1 MIHMKVKPFLHVNH
15 NVWFLFIV
23 VFLNESRETA
33 WEMYLPLL
41 CHWGW
46 KRRHE
51 WTQDLYFCAN
61 NSKKWGPEL
70 VKRGPERTQDLYSGL
85 YSEKGRS
92 WVSEKRSRADS
103 GPLFWTLQWKR
114 EVLSLWKELLRVS
127 HFLKLLLQKPP
138 LFLHHGE
145 QCDHTDHPT
154 VRHDTWNGQ
163 IKGYRVL
170 HVPFPLDNF
179 PHTSPHPAPSRAAQL
194 NTVIGDI
201 RRLFDKVSFSPT
213 DDDMM
218 TDQTLHCCSG
228 TTTALNSL
236 QPFTNYSIQVTF

>member
-1 MIHMKVKPFLHVNH
+1 MLSKRQKVRLKAY
-15 NVWFLFIV
+15 FLFFI
-23 VFLNESRETA
+23 FCFRFTSPRLRELM
-33 WEMYLPLL
+33 WMYLPLL

-70 VKRGPERTQDLYSGL
+70 VKRGPERTQDLYSGR
-85 YSEKGRS
+85 YNEKGRS

-127 HFLKLLLQKPP
+127 HFLKLPLQKPP

-145 QCDHTDHPT
+145 QCGAP
-154 VRHDTWNGQ
+154 
-163 IKGYRVL
+163 
-170 HVPFPLDNF
+170 HV
-179 PHTSPHPAPSRAAQL
+179 S
-194 NTVIGDI
+194 
-201 RRLFDKVSFSPT
+201 SFSPFPIVRQLRPAIATGQLSLHVRLDPT
-213 DDDMM
+213 DW
-218 TDQTLHCCSG
+218 LGSVGRHNCSYYCLDFALL
-228 TTTALNSL
+228 TT
-236 QPFTNYSIQVTF
+236 YG

>member
-1 MIHMKVKPFLHVNH
+1 MISQNFLV
-15 NVWFLFIV
+15 L
-23 VFLNESRETA
+23 T
-33 WEMYLPLL
+33 
-41 CHWGW
+41 
-46 KRRHE
+46 
-51 WTQDLYFCAN
+51 
-61 NSKKWGPEL
+61 
-70 VKRGPERTQDLYSGL
+70 LYS
-85 YSEKGRS
+85 
-92 WVSEKRSRADS
+92 W
-103 GPLFWTLQWKR
+103 
-114 EVLSLWKELLRVS
+114 
-127 HFLKLLLQKPP
+127 
-138 LFLHHGE
+138 
-145 QCDHTDHPT
+145 DHTDHPT

-236 QPFTNYSIQVTF
+236 QPFTNYSIQVTFWDVSTIRCLYIVHGRGGGGLCWICDFGAGTTCRRSEYVIDRLKSLIQAKELIQIGSLFYLHHFLN

>member
-1 MIHMKVKPFLHVNH
+1 
-15 NVWFLFIV
+15 
-23 VFLNESRETA
+23 
-33 WEMYLPLL
+33 MYLPLL

-70 VKRGPERTQDLYSGL
+70 VKRGPERTQDLYSGR
-85 YSEKGRS
+85 YNEKGRS

-127 HFLKLLLQKPP
+127 HFLKLLHQKPP

-145 QCDHTDHPT
+145 QCAELSTFDIYSYNFLKAINKNCKLCLNCENLLSICGQPAIDAFLNININISINISNINNINKILSLRPHQPEPLQSSLNNMIKSVNDKDRLWSDSGPT
-154 VRHDTWNGQ
+154 
-163 IKGYRVL
+163 
-170 HVPFPLDNF
+170 
-179 PHTSPHPAPSRAAQL
+179 
-194 NTVIGDI
+194 
-201 RRLFDKVSFSPT
+201 
-213 DDDMM
+213 
-218 TDQTLHCCSG
+218 C
-228 TTTALNSL
+228 
-236 QPFTNYSIQVTF
+236 

>member
-70 VKRGPERTQDLYSGL
+70 VKRGPERTQDLYSGR
-85 YSEKGRS
+85 YNEKGRS
-92 WVSEKRSRADS
+92 WVSEKRSWADS

-114 EVLSLWKELLRVS
+114 EVLSLWTEPGVS
-127 HFLKLLLQKPP
+127 KSRYFGISIPIKYSNFSRFYKKKWVHFIKNSDVISLVIDQSQPGVFYLQKMM
-138 LFLHHGE
+138 
-145 QCDHTDHPT
+145 
-154 VRHDTWNGQ
+154 
-163 IKGYRVL
+163 
-170 HVPFPLDNF
+170 NF
-179 PHTSPHPAPSRAAQL
+179 MKPGVFYL
-194 NTVIGDI
+194 
-201 RRLFDKVSFSPT
+201 
-213 DDDMM
+213 
-218 TDQTLHCCSG
+218 
-228 TTTALNSL
+228 
-236 QPFTNYSIQVTF
+236 

>member
-127 HFLKLLLQKPP
+127 HFLKLLHQKPP

-145 QCDHTDHPT
+145 QC
-154 VRHDTWNGQ
+154 
-163 IKGYRVL
+163 
-170 HVPFPLDNF
+170 
-179 PHTSPHPAPSRAAQL
+179 APPKVSLA
-194 NTVIGDI
+194 VK
-201 RRLFDKVSFSPT
+201 RLFFYHFPIVSWSTPF
-213 DDDMM
+213 
-218 TDQTLHCCSG
+218 LFE
-228 TTTALNSL
+228 SL
-236 QPFTNYSIQVTF
+236 FLYRRGLCWRKWRRG

>member
-70 VKRGPERTQDLYSGL
+70 VKRGPERTQDLYSGR
-85 YSEKGRS
+85 YNEKGRS

-127 HFLKLLLQKPP
+127 HFLKLLRQKPP

-145 QCDHTDHPT
+145 QC
-154 VRHDTWNGQ
+154 G
-163 IKGYRVL
+163 
-170 HVPFPLDNF
+170 
-179 PHTSPHPAPSRAAQL
+179 
-194 NTVIGDI
+194 IGAK
-201 RRLFDKVSFSPT
+201 FDKMTTKFFNLTLLLIWSSFCDILSINRSC
-213 DDDMM
+213 
-218 TDQTLHCCSG
+218 L
-228 TTTALNSL
+228 SL
-236 QPFTNYSIQVTF
+236 PPLINPVERT

>member
-127 HFLKLLLQKPP
+127 HFLKLLRQKPP

-145 QCDHTDHPT
+145 QC
-154 VRHDTWNGQ
+154 VGCSVVEGRGYCE
-163 IKGYRVL
+163 IKW
-170 HVPFPLDNF
+170 
-179 PHTSPHPAPSRAAQL
+179 SAP
-194 NTVIGDI
+194 
-201 RRLFDKVSFSPT
+201 
-213 DDDMM
+213 
-218 TDQTLHCCSG
+218 
-228 TTTALNSL
+228 
-236 QPFTNYSIQVTF
+236 

>member
-127 HFLKLLLQKPP
+127 HFLKLLHQKPP

-145 QCDHTDHPT
+145 QCVLLAIASRSGELVVLSDHYCDQ
-154 VRHDTWNGQ
+154 VSIS
-163 IKGYRVL
+163 IKLTTHKINYCWKLTIIELCFKWEDFLR
-170 HVPFPLDNF
+170 FPDLYSFF
-179 PHTSPHPAPSRAAQL
+179 PQNRTL
-194 NTVIGDI
+194 NCMIVT
-201 RRLFDKVSFSPT
+201 RKVDAKHHKQSNTICLS
-213 DDDMM
+213 
-218 TDQTLHCCSG
+218 
-228 TTTALNSL
+228 
-236 QPFTNYSIQVTF
+236 

>member
-70 VKRGPERTQDLYSGL
+70 VKRGPERTQDLYSGR
-85 YSEKGRS
+85 YNEKGRS

-127 HFLKLLLQKPP
+127 HFLKLLHQKPP

-145 QCDHTDHPT
+145 QCEQCRRMWDEYMG
-154 VRHDTWNGQ
+154 VSYERK
-163 IKGYRVL
+163 KGY
-170 HVPFPLDNF
+170 
-179 PHTSPHPAPSRAAQL
+179 
-194 NTVIGDI
+194 
-201 RRLFDKVSFSPT
+201 KK
-213 DDDMM
+213 
-218 TDQTLHCCSG
+218 
-228 TTTALNSL
+228 
-236 QPFTNYSIQVTF
+236 YK

>member
-127 HFLKLLLQKPP
+127 HFLKLLHQKPP

-145 QCDHTDHPT
+145 QFGHW
-154 VRHDTWNGQ
+154 TWWWP
-163 IKGYRVL
+163 I
-170 HVPFPLDNF
+170 
-179 PHTSPHPAPSRAAQL
+179 PSRKAQEL
-194 NTVIGDI
+194 G
-201 RRLFDKVSFSPT
+201 L
-213 DDDMM
+213 
-218 TDQTLHCCSG
+218 
-228 TTTALNSL
+228 SL
-236 QPFTNYSIQVTF
+236 SQAMLSL

>member
-70 VKRGPERTQDLYSGL
+70 VKRGPERTQDLYSGR
-85 YSEKGRS
+85 YNEKGRS

-127 HFLKLLLQKPP
+127 HFLKLPLQKPP

-145 QCDHTDHPT
+145 QC
-154 VRHDTWNGQ
+154 
-163 IKGYRVL
+163 
-170 HVPFPLDNF
+170 
-179 PHTSPHPAPSRAAQL
+179 APSALNRWLLLPGSSSAQCAVCKVYFSAQL
-194 NTVIGDI
+194 NKLRPILNLKKYYPIQHIFV
-201 RRLFDKVSFSPT
+201 PA
-213 DDDMM
+213 
-218 TDQTLHCCSG
+218 CSS
-228 TTTALNSL
+228 ARKIH
-236 QPFTNYSIQVTF
+236 FFKF

>member
-23 VFLNESRETA
+23 VFVNESRETA

-70 VKRGPERTQDLYSGL
+70 VKRGPERTQDLYSGR
-85 YSEKGRS
+85 YNEKGRS

-127 HFLKLLLQKPP
+127 HFLKLPLQKPP

-145 QCDHTDHPT
+145 QGAGLDTSAAVVMILKVLARSSLLAPT
-154 VRHDTWNGQ
+154 WPPELEQ
-163 IKGYRVL
+163 
-170 HVPFPLDNF
+170 
-179 PHTSPHPAPSRAAQL
+179 
-194 NTVIGDI
+194 
-201 RRLFDKVSFSPT
+201 
-213 DDDMM
+213 
-218 TDQTLHCCSG
+218 
-228 TTTALNSL
+228 
-236 QPFTNYSIQVTF
+236 